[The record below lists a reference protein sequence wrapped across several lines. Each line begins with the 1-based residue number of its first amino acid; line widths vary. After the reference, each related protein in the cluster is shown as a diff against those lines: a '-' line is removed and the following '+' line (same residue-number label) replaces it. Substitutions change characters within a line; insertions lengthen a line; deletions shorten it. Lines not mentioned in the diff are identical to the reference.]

1 MKTLWIVL
9 LSLCVGALL
18 SGMLMRSCQTPQIER
33 VEIVKTDTLTIT
45 KVDTIEIV
53 KPQPYKVEVRDTIYI
68 DKEYSGHVFV
78 QETKWFS
85 DNKTYD
91 MKVSG
96 INVQLDYIR
105 TYAEKETQYITITEK
120 VYTQPQKLS
129 LWLNADYM
137 YMGKKSHLPISGEL
151 KYAENEY
158 REYKVKVGSDVI
170 SGQLFVLAG
179 TSVKL
184 F

>member
-1 MKTLWIVL
+1 MKTIWIIL

-18 SGMLMRSCQTPQIER
+18 SGMLTRSCQTPPQPQIIR
-33 VEIVKTDTLTIT
+33 DTAIVVKIDTQYFP
-45 KVDTIEIV
+45 
-53 KPQPYKVEVRDTIYI
+53 KPVPYKVEVRDTVYL
-68 DKEYSGHVFV
+68 DKPYKGHVFV
-78 QETKWFS
+78 HETKWFS

-96 INVQLDYIR
+96 INVQLDYIK

-129 LWLNADYM
+129 LWLNANYM

-170 SGQLFVLAG
+170 GGQFFVMAG